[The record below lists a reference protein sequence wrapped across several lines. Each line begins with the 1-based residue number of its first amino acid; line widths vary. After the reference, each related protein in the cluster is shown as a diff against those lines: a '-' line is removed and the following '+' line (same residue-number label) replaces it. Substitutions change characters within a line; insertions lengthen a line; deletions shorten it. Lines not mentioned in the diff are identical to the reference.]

1 MTPPPITMID
11 HRCLGRMWNELLVC
25 SAKVS
30 LKNNAMLLVY
40 CTPIICPKRRS
51 FFCRCICLYQQ
62 STTNAKVQESSKDQ
76 LTVPQHCFKPVHAN
90 LHNTRDL
97 YTNVGHP
104 AGSSCAPQCLH
115 NVGQWTQCWTLRG
128 TMLTQ
133 PDLSLPGQSR
143 AFTVSAITIKVPG
156 AIVLTFYP
164 GDCWTNI
171 KCDGWRNAR
180 KWTKNYDRSWTK
192 F

>member
-1 MTPPPITMID
+1 M
-11 HRCLGRMWNELLVC
+11 LVC
-25 SAKVS
+25 SARVS
-30 LKNNAMLLVY
+30 LKKIALKLV
-40 CTPIICPKRRS
+40 CCSPIICPKRRS
-51 FFCRCICLYQQ
+51 FFCRCI
-62 STTNAKVQESSKDQ
+62 SINRAPAMPKVQESSKDQ
-76 LTVPQHCFKPVHAN
+76 LTVPQHCFKPVHAK

-164 GDCWTNI
+164 GDC
-171 KCDGWRNAR
+171 
-180 KWTKNYDRSWTK
+180 
-192 F
+192 

>member
-1 MTPPPITMID
+1 MLWNWSAAPPSYAP
-11 HRCLGRMWNELLVC
+11 REG
-25 SAKVS
+25 VS
-30 LKNNAMLLVY
+30 SVDAFVY
-40 CTPIICPKRRS
+40 INRAPPMP
-51 FFCRCICLYQQ
+51 
-62 STTNAKVQESSKDQ
+62 KVQESSKDQ

-164 GDCWTNI
+164 ADCWTNI